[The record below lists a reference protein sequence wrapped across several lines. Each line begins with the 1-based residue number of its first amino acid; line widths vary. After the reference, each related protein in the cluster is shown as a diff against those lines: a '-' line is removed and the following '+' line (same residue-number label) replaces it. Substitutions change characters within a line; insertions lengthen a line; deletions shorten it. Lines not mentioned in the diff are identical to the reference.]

1 MNSIRSWFRLVVMTA
16 VSATA
21 MGLPADSHRENWS
34 AFRFGESEVTEYE
47 TIPAVGVMTYRLDA
61 QKSQFMV
68 RAFVGGL
75 LSSFG
80 HDHTLSIREFTGEAQ
95 VTPDAVAPGALQM
108 TIKAG
113 SLVVV
118 DKVSDSD
125 RIKIETTMRRDVLET
140 EKHPDIV
147 FRSTR
152 VEGMKTQEGQYQVKI
167 WGDLTLHGVT
177 RSIVIGSSIAFASDH
192 LRARGSFAINQSEY
206 NIKRVS
212 VAGGTIKVKDQLKFT
227 FDIVAYR
234 QP

>member
-1 MNSIRSWFRLVVMTA
+1 MNSIRNRFRLLVIAA
-16 VSATA
+16 VSATL
-21 MGLPADSHRENWS
+21 MGLPVNANREHSS
-34 AFRFGESEVTEYE
+34 AFQFVGPEATEYVAL
-47 TIPAVGVMTYRLDA
+47 PNAGMMTYRVDA
-61 QKSQFMV
+61 QKSQFTV

-80 HDHTLSIREFTGEAQ
+80 HDHTISIRDFTGEAQ
-95 VTPDAVAPGALQM
+95 VTPDTVAPGSLHL

-125 RIKIETTMRRDVLET
+125 RNKIETTMRQEVLET
-140 EKHPDIV
+140 EKHPEIV

-152 VEGMKTQEGQYQVKI
+152 VEGTKIQEGQYQVKI

-177 RSIVIGSSIAFASDH
+177 RSIVIGSAVSFASDH

-234 QP
+234 QS